1 VHRGVY
7 GGASTRARS
16 SLVGRSAELQQLR
29 ALYGRACQEAGG
41 LGLIWGEAGVGKTRL
56 LDEFGIL
63 ATEAGARVATASCS
77 EYSCPPFTPL
87 YEVFAALG
95 LANPFEGAPSA
106 SLPASAEETKYRSFI
121 AAAEALRT
129 SGRTAPIIASL
140 DDLQWADFA
149 SLEFLAFLARRLS
162 NARVLVLASV
172 RSDNLER
179 DHVRLEAVEKL
190 RRDGAA
196 TVMVA
201 PLPDDEMRRLVVN
214 LWPRNVAAD
223 AAAIERVCALAEGK
237 PYFAEELV
245 HGAVLEESGLIVD
258 SAPLSIRAGV
268 LTRFEQLS
276 EDAQRIL
283 LYASVIGR
291 AFRAELLAQSTN
303 RSIVQ
308 VGEVL
313 AHARRVQ
320 LIEEIRDAPG
330 QFAFR
335 HAITREILYR
345 ELMMAQA
352 QMIHAQIAEYLE
364 RDEGD
369 AAQRAYHW
377 NAAGNR
383 ERASVAFEFSGDLAA
398 ARNAYRDAEVAYRH
412 AIDACSGDSRK
423 RYGSLCEKFSRALS
437 INGELGDACAWGK
450 RAVESYVRDGEY
462 ASAIALALF
471 VARRYGDAGRQE
483 EGVAIAQMVMALLKE
498 HDNPELRYGAHVT
511 IALLEAQQGHHD
523 DALAELVLA
532 ESVAGEHALEERQLF
547 YGVRADLRAT
557 AGQLVMAI
565 EDSLEAVR
573 LARRI
578 GNAERLSITLS
589 NYARFAFFGGRTDA
603 AMAAY
608 CEAIDLVER
617 EHLGRAAA
625 IVTRALAFVNLLTGD
640 LEAARHALELSLE
653 ISGGVVAETAAASL
667 GLRLAYLRD
676 EDERAAGYATVDL
689 IERAF
694 ASGQTDSIGP
704 LAGSV
709 AAYYDAT
716 GKRDR
721 ATALRSRAL
730 SQIRGVNVA
739 LWLLDQLATS
749 SDAGEVVRARALLDH
764 AARDP
769 DHAVARAHLALFD
782 ARAAREAGNVRAAKV
797 LACDAAERFQKI
809 GWRWEEAQALEIAG
823 RSAEAL
829 KVYEKHGYLR
839 HARRLTEARRR
850 ARHRAGAD
858 KLTPRES
865 EVVRLA
871 VDGKSNREIAELL
884 SIGERTVETHIAAV
898 FDRFDLTSRRQL
910 AGLVDAR
917 GLP

>member
-1 VHRGVY
+1 M
-7 GGASTRARS
+7 
-16 SLVGRSAELQQLR
+16 
-29 ALYGRACQEAGG
+29 
-41 LGLIWGEAGVGKTRL
+41 
-56 LDEFGIL
+56 LDEFAML
-63 ATEAGARVATASCS
+63 AAEAGARVATASCF
-77 EYSCPPFTPL
+77 EYFCPPFTPL

-95 LANPFEGAPSA
+95 LAIPFECGPSA
-106 SLPASAEETKYRSFI
+106 SLPASAEAAKYQSFV

-129 SGRTAPIIASL
+129 FARVSPIIMSL

-149 SLEFLAFLARRLS
+149 SLEFLAFLARRL
-162 NARVLVLASV
+162 NKARVLVLASV

-179 DHVRLEAVEKL
+179 DRVRLEAVEKL
-190 RRDGAA
+190 RHDGAA
-196 TVMVA
+196 TVTVA

-214 LWPRNVAAD
+214 LWPGNVAAD
-223 AAAIERVCALAEGK
+223 AAAIGRVCALAEGK

-245 HGAVLEESGLIVD
+245 HSVVLEESGLVVD

-276 EDAQRIL
+276 EDAQRVL

-291 AFRAELLAQSTN
+291 TFGAELLAQST
-303 RSIVQ
+303 SLSVVQ
-308 VGEVL
+308 LGDVL
-313 AHARRVQ
+313 ARARRAQ
-320 LIEEIRDAPG
+320 LIEEMRDAPA

-345 ELMMAQA
+345 ELLTAQA
-352 QMIHAQIAEYLE
+352 QAIHAEIAEYLE

-377 NAAGNR
+377 SAAGDR
-383 ERASVAFEFSGDLAA
+383 EHATAAYEIAGDVAA

-412 AIDACSGDSRK
+412 AVDTCSGNSRK
-423 RYGSLCEKFSRALS
+423 RYATLCEKLSRALS
-437 INGELGDACAWGK
+437 INGELTDACAWGK
-450 RAVESYVRDGEY
+450 CAVETYVRDGEY
-462 ASAIALALF
+462 APAIALALF

-483 EGVAIAQMVMALLKE
+483 EGVAIAQMAMALLTE
-498 HDNPELRYGAHVT
+498 HDNPELRYGAHVA
-511 IALLEAQQGHHD
+511 IALLEAQQGHRD
-523 DALAELVLA
+523 AALAELVVA
-532 ESVAGEHALEERQLF
+532 ESVGGEHSLEERQLF
-547 YGVRADLRAT
+547 YGVRADVRAT
-557 AGQLVMAI
+557 AGQLVVAI
-565 EDSLEAVR
+565 GDSLEAVR

-625 IVTRALAFVNLLTGD
+625 IVTRALAFVSLLTGD
-640 LEAARHALELSLE
+640 LEAARRALERSLE

-676 EDERAAGYATVDL
+676 DDEQAEGYATLDV

-716 GKRDR
+716 GKQDR
-721 ATALRSRAL
+721 AAVLRSRAL
-730 SQIRGVNVA
+730 SQIRGVNAA

-749 SDAGEVVRARALLDH
+749 SDADEVVQARALLDR
-764 AARDP
+764 AARDS

-782 ARAAREAGNVRAAKV
+782 ARVARQTGNVRAAKV
-797 LACDAAERFQKI
+797 LARDAAERFKKI

-829 KVYEKHGYLR
+829 KLYEKHGYLR
-839 HARRLTEARRR
+839 HARRLAEARRR

-858 KLTPRES
+858 RLTPRES
-865 EVVRLA
+865 EVARLA
-871 VDGKSNREIAELL
+871 IEGKSNREIAELL
-884 SIGERTVETHIAAV
+884 SIGERTVETHIAAI

-910 AGLVDAR
+910 GGLVDSET
-917 GLP
+917 

>member
-1 VHRGVY
+1 M
-7 GGASTRARS
+7 
-16 SLVGRSAELQQLR
+16 
-29 ALYGRACQEAGG
+29 
-41 LGLIWGEAGVGKTRL
+41 
-56 LDEFGIL
+56 L
-63 ATEAGARVATASCS
+63 ATETGARVATASCF
-77 EYSCPPFTPL
+77 EYSCPPFAPL
-87 YEVFAALG
+87 YEAFAALG
-95 LANPFEGAPSA
+95 LANPFEAGPAAP
-106 SLPASAEETKYRSFI
+106 LPASPEATKYQSFV

-129 SGRTAPIIASL
+129 SGRAAPIIMSL

-162 NARVLVLASV
+162 SARVLVLAGV

-190 RRDGAA
+190 RRDGAT
-196 TVMVA
+196 TVTVA

-214 LWPRNVAAD
+214 LWPRDVAAD
-223 AAAIERVCALAEGK
+223 AAAVGRVCALAEGK

-276 EDAQRIL
+276 QDAQRVL

-291 AFRAELLAQSTN
+291 TFGAELLAQSTN
-303 RSIVQ
+303 LSVVQ
-308 VGEVL
+308 LGDVL
-313 AHARRVQ
+313 AQARRVQ

-345 ELMMAQA
+345 ELVTAQA

-364 RDEGD
+364 RDEDD

-383 ERASVAFEFSGDLAA
+383 ERASVAYELAGDLAA
-398 ARNAYRDAEVAYRH
+398 ARNAYLDAAAAYRH
-412 AIDACSGDSRK
+412 AIDTWSRDSRI
-423 RYGSLCEKFSRALS
+423 RYGWLCEKFSRALS

-450 RAVESYVRDGEY
+450 RAVESYVRDREY
-462 ASAIALALF
+462 APAIALALF

-483 EGVAIAQMVMALLKE
+483 EGVAIAQTAMALLKE
-498 HDNPELRYGAHVT
+498 HDSPELRYGAHVA
-511 IALLEAQQGHHD
+511 IAILEAQQGHPD
-523 DALAELVLA
+523 AALAELVVA

-547 YGVRADLRAT
+547 YGVRADVRAT
-557 AGQLVMAI
+557 AGHLVLAI

-578 GNAERLSITLS
+578 DNAERLSITLS
-589 NYARFAFFGGRTDA
+589 NYARFAFFGGWTDA

-608 CEAIDLVER
+608 GEAIDLVER

-625 IVTRALAFVNLLTGD
+625 IVTRSLAFVNLLTGD
-640 LEAARHALELSLE
+640 LEAARRALERSLE

-676 EDERAAGYATVDL
+676 DDEEAAGYAIIDL

-704 LAGSV
+704 MAGSV

-716 GKRDR
+716 GERER
-721 ATALRSRAL
+721 AAALRSRAL

-749 SDAGEVVRARALLDH
+749 SGAGEVVRARALLDR

-782 ARAAREAGNVRAAKV
+782 ARAAREAGDARVAKD
-797 LACDAAERFQKI
+797 LARDAAERFQKI

-839 HARRLTEARRR
+839 QARLLTEARRR

-871 VDGKSNREIAELL
+871 IEGKSNREIAELL
-884 SIGERTVETHIAAV
+884 SIGERTVETHIAAI

-910 AGLVDAR
+910 AALVDA
-917 GLP
+917 

>member
-1 VHRGVY
+1 M
-7 GGASTRARS
+7 
-16 SLVGRSAELQQLR
+16 
-29 ALYGRACQEAGG
+29 
-41 LGLIWGEAGVGKTRL
+41 
-56 LDEFGIL
+56 L
-63 ATEAGARVATASCS
+63 ATEMGARVATSSCF
-77 EYSCPPFTPL
+77 EYSCPPFTPIC
-87 YEVFAALG
+87 EVFAALG
-95 LANPFEGAPSA
+95 LANPFEGDPSA
-106 SLPASAEETKYRSFI
+106 SLPASAETTKHQSFV
-121 AAAEALRT
+121 AAAEALRAA
-129 SGRTAPIIASL
+129 GVAAPIVMSL
-140 DDLQWADFA
+140 DDLHWADHA
-149 SLEFLAFLARRLS
+149 SLEFLAFLSRRLS
-162 NARVLVLASV
+162 HARVLVLAGV

-179 DHVRLEAVEKL
+179 DHARLEAVEKL
-190 RRDGAA
+190 RHDGAVIV
-196 TVMVA
+196 TVA
-201 PLPDDEMRRLVVN
+201 PLPDDEMRRLVAN
-214 LWPRNVAAD
+214 LWPKNVAAD
-223 AAAIERVCALAEGK
+223 AAAIGRVCALAEGK
-237 PYFAEELV
+237 PYFAEESV
-245 HGAVLEESGLIVD
+245 RSAVLEENGLIVD

-276 EDAQRIL
+276 EDAQRVL

-291 AFRAELLAQSTN
+291 TFGAELLTQSTN
-303 RSIVQ
+303 LSVIQ
-308 VGEVL
+308 LGDVL

-320 LIEEIRDAPG
+320 LIEETRDAPG

-335 HAITREILYR
+335 HAITREVLYR
-345 ELMMAQA
+345 ELVTAQA
-352 QMIHAQIAEYLE
+352 QMIHAEIAQYLE

-369 AAQRAYHW
+369 PAQRAYHW
-377 NAAGNR
+377 SAAGNR
-383 ERASVAFEFSGDLAA
+383 ERAAVDYELAGDLAA

-412 AIDACSGDSRK
+412 ALDGCGGDSRK
-423 RYGSLCEKFSRALS
+423 RYGLLSEKFSRALS
-437 INGELGDACAWGK
+437 INGELSDACAWGK
-450 RAVESYVRDGEY
+450 RAVESYMRDGEY
-462 ASAIALALF
+462 ESAIAFALF
-471 VARRYGDAGRQE
+471 VARRFGDAGRQE
-483 EGVAIAQMVMALLKE
+483 EGVAIVQMAMALLKE

-511 IALLEAQQGHHD
+511 IAVLEAQQGHRD
-523 DALAELVLA
+523 AALAQLVVA

-547 YGVRADLRAT
+547 HGVRADLRAT

-640 LEAARHALELSLE
+640 LEGARRALERSPE

-676 EDERAAGYATVDL
+676 DDEQAASYETVDL

-716 GKRDR
+716 GKRDP
-721 ATALRSRAL
+721 AAALRSRAL

-749 SDAGEVVRARALLDH
+749 SDANEVVQARALLDH

-782 ARAAREAGNVRAAKV
+782 ARAAREAGNVRAAKA
-797 LACDAAERFQKI
+797 LARDAAERFEKI

-829 KVYEKHGYLR
+829 NLYEKHGYLR

-850 ARHRAGAD
+850 ARHRAGGD
-858 KLTPRES
+858 KFDTARKRRSATGGRRQEQPGNCR
-865 EVVRLA
+865 
-871 VDGKSNREIAELL
+871 
-884 SIGERTVETHIAAV
+884 AAV
-898 FDRFDLTSRRQL
+898 NRRTHGRDAYRGDFRSLRLDVAPSASRTRRRGHSTAKQQALNSEAFCVVSGRDERVGPTSWANSYL
-910 AGLVDAR
+910 YAGANQP
-917 GLP
+917 GTALP